1 MVIGEWQWEKFRA
14 FDFLG
19 RFERGRGWE
28 VMGVGEREGVRERA
42 RAHDSSLCLR
52 PRVCRSPN
60 ICLQVQA
67 NRICCEF
74 I

>member
-42 RAHDSSLCLR
+42 RAHDVISL
-52 PRVCRSPN
+52 PQAS
-60 ICLQVQA
+60 CLQKSQHLPA
-67 NRICCEF
+67 GPS
-74 I
+74 